1 MSLTALIAP
10 VAAIIDKLI
19 PDKEAAAKAKYEL
32 IKLEQDGQL
41 AELNAMVELNRQQA
55 QTNTAEAQHRSLF
68 VAGWRPA
75 VGWCCAL
82 GVFWHF
88 VGYPL
93 ALFFAATA
101 GYDGVIPELDTS
113 VLLELIFAMLG
124 MGGLRTYEKLK
135 GKTV

>member
-32 IKLEQDGQL
+32 IRLEQDGQL
-41 AELNAMVELNRQQA
+41 AELGAMVELNRQQA

-93 ALFFAATA
+93 ALFAASTA
-101 GYDGVIPELDTS
+101 GYDGSIPELDTS

-135 GKTV
+135 GKAK

>member
-55 QTNTAEAQHRSLF
+55 TTNTAEAQHRSLF

-75 VGWCCAL
+75 VGWCCAI

-93 ALFFAATA
+93 ALFIAATA
-101 GYDGVIPELDTS
+101 GYDGAIPELDTS

-135 GKTV
+135 GKAV

>member
-10 VAAIIDKLI
+10 VASLIDKLI

-32 IKLEQDGQL
+32 IRLEQDGQL
-41 AELNAMVELNRQQA
+41 AELKAMVDLNAQQA
-55 QTNTAEAQHRSLF
+55 ATNTAEAQHRSIF

-93 ALFFAATA
+93 ALFVASIY
-101 GYDGVIPELDTS
+101 GYDGSIPELDTS
-113 VLLELIFAMLG
+113 ILLELIFAMLG

-135 GKTV
+135 GKAA